1 MRIQTDHSGRNER
14 SRHQFEVLDLAAA
27 ACFVLPQIDRLR
39 VLHRVFVFAL
49 KFVFDHGVHY

>member
-1 MRIQTDHSGRNER
+1 MFLARSIDW
-14 SRHQFEVLDLAAA
+14 SRHQFEVLDLAAAAA